1 MKNLLIA
8 FAVVLFS
15 SSAFARQYVQCSS
28 KDHNTTDV
36 MVVNLQT
43 ENGGTV
49 FLSSGMQNDESERL
63 LMNIAFAK
71 KENGKHFYNI
81 VHEGASGY
89 LTIDSKEIGKY
100 SDYLKVEFFFGQ
112 YSFKYSCFAAIYND

>member
-28 KDHNTTDV
+28 KDHSTTDV

-43 ENGGTV
+43 ENGGTL
-49 FLSSGMQNDESERL
+49 FISSGMQNDESERL
-63 LMNIAFAK
+63 LMKLEFAK

-81 VHEGASGY
+81 VHDTATGY
-89 LTIDSKEIGKY
+89 ITMKSNDVGISSNFVTVDLY
-100 SDYLKVEFFFGQ
+100 FGS
-112 YSFKYSCFAAIYND
+112 YHFEYSCFARIYND